1 MAGAVAGGAGGIT
14 ELARLLRELRPVLHS
29 QRFGFGTID
38 RGAPPPADVFA
49 LVHEAEGL
57 TVIAPEADGKWARIS
72 LTVHSSLSAVGL
84 SAAIARALADRALPA
99 NIVAGYHHDHVF
111 VPWDRRHEAVATLA
125 ALSEH
130 HS

>member
-14 ELARLLRELRPVLHS
+14 ELAHLLRELRPVLHD
-29 QRFGFGTID
+29 QRYGFGTID
-38 RGAPPPADVFA
+38 PGVTPPADVFA

-57 TVIAPEADGKWARIS
+57 TVIAPEADGEWARIS

-99 NIVAGYHHDHVF
+99 NIVAGYHHDHIF